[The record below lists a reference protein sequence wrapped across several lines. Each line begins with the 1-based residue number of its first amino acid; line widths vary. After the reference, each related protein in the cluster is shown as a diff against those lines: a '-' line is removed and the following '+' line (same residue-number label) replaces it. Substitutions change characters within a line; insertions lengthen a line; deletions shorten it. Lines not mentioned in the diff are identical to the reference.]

1 MQLTNSYRL
10 LCTAPLNYGEQ
21 LAARIEKRHLLVAL
35 VLAAPIFTGISQAF
49 AQQANQPGFD
59 PRQPLPADLQGRD
72 VTRGESELKGHIKGA
87 EESDKGSGS
96 AAYVPPEPK
105 DDLQLNYALELLR
118 GQKTDPAFPPNPDKA
133 VMNQQ

>member
-21 LAARIEKRHLLVAL
+21 LAARVEKRHLLVAL

-59 PRQPLPADLQGRD
+59 PRQP
-72 VTRGESELKGHIKGA
+72 EKYFE
-87 EESDKGSGS
+87 
-96 AAYVPPEPK
+96 
-105 DDLQLNYALELLR
+105 
-118 GQKTDPAFPPNPDKA
+118 
-133 VMNQQ
+133 NQPSRNR